1 MSSGRATGGPRWM
14 TSQLAKYWSTEYE
27 PTNSTLDVISRG
39 RVVYE
44 ALSEEKEILC
54 SLKYVEDEDAV

>member
-1 MSSGRATGGPRWM
+1 M

-39 RVVYE
+39 RVVH
-44 ALSEEKEILC
+44 EILC
-54 SLKYVEDEDAV
+54 SLKYVEDVVWIRLDFDKLFETEH

>member
-1 MSSGRATGGPRWM
+1 M

-39 RVVYE
+39 RVVQE
-44 ALSEEKEILC
+44 ALSEEKKFYVAL
-54 SLKYVEDEDAV
+54 STLKMLSEKD